1 MKWSAAKLNKTKKE
15 RKENTS
21 NAAIPCARKTRVK
34 KAMKGDNPNYGPD
47 TKAKGHY

>member
-1 MKWSAAKLNKTKKE
+1 MVSCKTKQKKKE
-15 RKENTS
+15 RKETTS

-34 KAMKGDNPNYGPD
+34 KAMKGDDPNYGPD